1 MKIIA
6 RLVCLVS
13 MAVLLPGCLTWQ
25 FGDPP
30 ATVLEA
36 GKNSPTQVSA
46 AASTPTPPPVPPVP
60 SPAVKEPPLSVVAE
74 TTRALAG
81 EVLITGL
88 HVEGNTIEIQA
99 SVQIKDYKLL
109 TLSEPSRL
117 VIDIPDAV
125 SGFRQK
131 TIPIDKLGIAA
142 ARFESHPGYL
152 RIFLDATQWRIIPY
166 RIEETGRSL
175 KIIIT
180 AP

>member
-1 MKIIA
+1 M
-6 RLVCLVS
+6 
-13 MAVLLPGCLTWQ
+13 
-25 FGDPP
+25 
-30 ATVLEA
+30 
-36 GKNSPTQVSA
+36 
-46 AASTPTPPPVPPVP
+46 
-60 SPAVKEPPLSVVAE
+60 VVAE
-74 TTRALAG
+74 TTRAQAG

-88 HVEGNTIEIQA
+88 QVEGNTIEIQA
-99 SVQIKDYKLL
+99 SGQIGDYKLL

-125 SGFRQK
+125 SGFRQNI
-131 TIPIDKLGIAA
+131 IPIDKLGIAA